1 MKKDLT
7 KKIFFESK
15 NVIQGNIRDTF
26 DERQKT
32 KSIMDE
38 LSINVFK
45 KNIE

>member
-15 NVIQGNIRDTF
+15 NVIQGNIRYIF